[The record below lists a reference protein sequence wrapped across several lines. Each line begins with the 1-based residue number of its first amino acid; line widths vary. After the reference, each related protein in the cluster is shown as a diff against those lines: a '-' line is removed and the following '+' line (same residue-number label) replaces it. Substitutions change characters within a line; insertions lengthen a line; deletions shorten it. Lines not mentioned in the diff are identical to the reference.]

1 MLNFYCNKLTKC
13 LIDQYFIDFL
23 KKQTIFLE
31 EKCAQTTYFVKKK
44 QSLYRIYLYIYIV
57 N

>member
-44 QSLYRIYLYIYIV
+44 TVIIPHLFIYIYS
-57 N
+57 